1 MRWRVVCFAVLMLCG
16 PVQLPAQS
24 FEAQQLLLNVEKLA
38 QLRQILDNLYK
49 GYEILHTGYTTIKDI
64 SEGNFSIHKA
74 FLDKLL
80 EVSPVVR
87 NYNRVADIING
98 QIRIVREGKAAFN
111 RFRQSGHFTEA
122 EIGYLGRVYSRHYIS
137 SAQYLDELLMIVT
150 AGQVRMSDDERLAV
164 IDTIYK
170 GVEKQLSFL
179 RKFNSENAILELQ
192 RAGEQHDVD
201 VMRKIHGVK

>member
-1 MRWRVVCFAVLMLCG
+1 
-16 PVQLPAQS
+16 
-24 FEAQQLLLNVEKLA
+24 
-38 QLRQILDNLYK
+38 
-49 GYEILHTGYTTIKDI
+49 
-64 SEGNFSIHKA
+64 
-74 FLDKLL
+74 LL

-122 EIGYLGRVYSRHYIS
+122 EIGYLGRVYSRLYIS